1 MNEIPPDLQ
10 AAVLCE
16 DVRAEASGQ
25 QTVVG
30 VIGAIP
36 APTLPIGFFK
46 LCLWSRWCGGTG
58 QFVQKSLIMG
68 CDDDQPIAQSEVKFV
83 LPELNA
89 HATNVHVFGGVQFQ
103 KHGIYHIEIRLDG
116 ELRLRIPLPVL
127 PVRPQNPQPEDP
139 SDDFLDSSD

>member
-58 QFVQKSLIMG
+58 NFVQKSLILG
-68 CDDDQPIAQSEVKFV
+68 SDDDQPIAQGEVQFT
-83 LPELNA
+83 LPDLSA

-127 PVRPQNPQPEDP
+127 PVRSQESQHPP
-139 SDDFLDSSD
+139 DDFSDAED

>member
-68 CDDDQPIAQSEVKFV
+68 CDDDQPIAQSEVTFV

-103 KHGIYHIEIRLDG
+103 KHGIYHIEIRLDD
-116 ELRLRIPLPVL
+116 ELRLRIPLPVI
-127 PVRPQNPQPEDP
+127 PTRPPEFQPEDP